1 MTQNTPTSIVLVQPF
16 LADRQAYEAGQKAG
30 RIFGYLIVAI
40 IILWLVGKL
49 LRR

>member
-1 MTQNTPTSIVLVQPF
+1 MTQSTPTSIVLVQPF
-16 LADRQAYEAGQKAG
+16 LADRQAYESGQRVG

-40 IILWLVGKL
+40 IILWLLGKV